1 MTIQRGN
8 NVVIGKNVE
17 FGENVIIG
25 NNVVIYDNTKIGSN
39 VIIMDNA
46 VIGKTPTRAKA
57 SILPEIK
64 ELPPCEIGNG
74 VTIGTSAI
82 VYVDAKIDNDVF
94 VADLATVRE
103 RVEIGEGTIVGRGVA
118 VENDCVVGKKCK
130 LETNCYITAYS
141 TIEDYVFIAPC
152 VVTTNDNYLARDKE
166 RYNHFKGVTVKT
178 GGRIGANSTILPGKI
193 IHEDGTIAA
202 GSIVSRD
209 VEKESLVVGTPAKEI
224 RKVPESQ
231 LLRNQEL

>member
-1 MTIQRGN
+1 MTIKKGS
-8 NVVIGKNVE
+8 NVVIGNNVQL
-17 FGENVIIG
+17 GENVVIG
-25 NNVVIYDNTKIGSN
+25 NNVTIYDNTIIGSN

-64 ELPPCEIGNG
+64 QLPPCEIGSG

-82 VYVDAKIDNDVF
+82 VYVNAKIGDDVF
-94 VADLATVRE
+94 VADLATIRE
-103 RVEIGEGTIVGRGVA
+103 RVGIGEGTIVGRGVA
-118 VENDCVVGKKCK
+118 IENDCSVGKRCK

-141 TIEDYVFIAPC
+141 TIEDYVFIAPY

-178 GGRIGANSTILPGKI
+178 GGRIGANATILPGKTI
-193 IHEDGTIAA
+193 YEDGTVAA
-202 GSIVSRD
+202 GSVVSRD
-209 VEKESLVVGTPAKEI
+209 VETESLVVGSPAKEI
-224 RKVPESQ
+224 RKVPENQ
-231 LLRNQEL
+231 LLRNQV